1 MMVREKKLPNKALDF
16 FIGFLGL
23 IGLIIQLVRQNDN
36 EISWKHYVG
45 GFAAATLASI
55 LLISACV
62 AAFDDAVEEAWETD
76 VSTCHYDSTTN
87 LSLVIS
93 GSLGNSRSDYYQGNV
108 CD

>member
-1 MMVREKKLPNKALDF
+1 MRERKPSNKALDF

-23 IGLIIQLVRQNDN
+23 IGLVIQLVRQNDN

-45 GFAAATLASI
+45 GFASATLASI
-55 LLISACV
+55 LLITACV
-62 AAFDDAVEEAWETD
+62 AAIDDAVEEVWETD
-76 VSTCHYDSTTN
+76 ISTCHYDSTTN

-93 GSLGNSRSDYYQGNV
+93 GSLGNSRSATYQGNV